1 MAKQSLRGLLGTF
14 LLVLVLGGTGWAQ
27 VTTGSI
33 SGTVQDAS
41 GAVLPGVAIAIRD
54 ADTGLKRD
62 VVTDEAGRFS
72 AQQLPLGNYEVE
84 ASLTGFQT
92 EVRRGIVLTIGREA
106 VVNISLS
113 VGSVSSR
120 VEVTA
125 EAPLVETTNASVA
138 YLVDDKKIRDLPLN
152 GRNYTQLAVLQPGVL
167 GFNLDRQD
175 STSGKGTQM
184 SISGGSNVQ
193 NSFLLDGQDVND
205 TAGRTPGS
213 AASTNLGIDAIR
225 EFTVVANNYSSQYGL
240 VTGAVMNVVTRTG
253 TNKLDASVFEF
264 LRNSA
269 LDAKNYFDPKY
280 PAPIPPFK
288 RNQFGGTIGG
298 PVVKDKTFFLFAYEG
313 LRQRL
318 GLTLVGT
325 VPDAPARAGCLPYTA
340 TNAPPP
346 YPTTTDPQCA
356 AFPGIDKFIG
366 VDPGIAARLNAFP
379 LPNASLNTDGTG
391 TVISGPVMPSTENY
405 YLARIDHKL
414 TEKDTIF
421 FRYTMDRA
429 VSDGDLEKIPI
440 VREHDMNHYQYGTLD
455 WTRVFGASAVNEFRF
470 AANRSWL
477 NHDGLN
483 LTGIPDAQLA
493 DLQGQPYP
501 ATFTITSPFMGTTSG
516 GGGYNETLRV
526 YALTLYEYG
535 DNYHYTHGAHSL
547 SLGAIY
553 KRYNFALHNVGKPGL
568 TFTSLQKFLQAAPVA
583 LSTFQGDL
591 DNSVQQQLFGW
602 YVQDDIRISR
612 NFTIN
617 LGLRQEFTGAQTEKY
632 GKGANLTNISD
643 AQVTV
648 GPLQI
653 TPKDNFAPRVGLAWD
668 VFGNG
673 KTAVRAGAGVYYE
686 QLVPS
691 SLRNNTGPN
700 YPFKVSIVINNP
712 KAPNNLVADPN
723 NLPAG
728 SRSEFGRED
737 HPKLPATYK
746 WSMDIQQQLAPNT
759 TFSLAYVGSRSNHIQ
774 TVINANPFVPEICPC
789 PVDPGNPNANPPIP
803 PSSTPTLLPVG
814 TKYYPIVGKRVNTN
828 WSTFSEIRWEGQA
841 YYHALQASIV
851 RRFSQGLQF
860 QGSYTWSK
868 NIDTS
873 SNGWS
878 GSITK
883 NGATAFQDP
892 YNIGHDRGLSNN
904 DVRHLLT
911 MNTTYDIPFGNRL
924 SGIGKAALGGW
935 QVNGLLSFQ
944 TGLPFGVSD
953 GFNRSNDGQ
962 TGGPGDRPD
971 LVAGANPNTKSGL
984 SSCLK
989 DSSGNPVPVGT
1000 TAHYFDPCVFALQT
1014 PGTYGNLPRNVL
1026 IGPSLFNLDTALNKS
1041 FTITEHT
1048 NLAFRAEFFNIL
1060 NHPNFGLINTTT
1072 FTGTGARN
1080 ASAGQIIS
1088 TLNTSRQI
1096 QLGLKL
1102 SF

>member
-1 MAKQSLRGLLGTF
+1 MG
-14 LLVLVLGGTGWAQ
+14 VLFVGTGWAQ

-33 SGTVQDAS
+33 SGTVQDSS
-41 GAVLPGVAIAIRD
+41 GASLAGVALLIRA
-54 ADTGLKRD
+54 ADTGFKRD
-62 VVTDEAGRFS
+62 LVTDDAGRFS

-84 ASLTGFQT
+84 ATLTGFQT
-92 EVRRGIVLTIGREA
+92 EVRKGIELTIGREA
-106 VVNISLS
+106 VVNITMS

-120 VEVTA
+120 VEVTS
-125 EAPLVETTNASVA
+125 EAPLVETTNASVG
-138 YLVDDKKIRDLPLN
+138 YLIDEKVIRDLPLN

-225 EFTVVANNYSSQYGL
+225 EFTVVANNYSAQYGL
-240 VTGAVMNVVTRTG
+240 VTGAVMNVVTRSG
-253 TNKLDASVFEF
+253 TNTINASVFEF
-264 LRNSA
+264 LRNSKM
-269 LDAKNYFDPKY
+269 DAKNFFDPQY
-280 PAPIPPFK
+280 PTPIPQFK

-298 PVVKDKTFFLFAYEG
+298 PIVKDKTFFLFAYEG

-325 VPDAPARAGCLPYTA
+325 VPDSAARAGCLPTKIISGPFTPGA
-340 TNAPPP
+340 
-346 YPTTTDPQCA
+346 PQCA
-356 AFPGIDKFIG
+356 PFTPPAGDSLGYIG
-366 VDPGIAARLNAFP
+366 VNAGIAARLNAFP
-379 LPNASLNTDGTG
+379 LPNAGFNSDGTG
-391 TVISGPVMPSTENY
+391 TVISGPIMPSTENY
-405 YLARIDHKL
+405 ELVRIDHKL
-414 TEKDTIF
+414 SEKDSLF
-421 FRYTMDRA
+421 FRYSLDRA
-429 VSDGDLEKIPI
+429 ISEGDLEKIPI
-440 VREHDMNHYQYGTLD
+440 VRELDMNHYQYGTLN
-455 WTRVFGASAVNEFRF
+455 WTRVFSPSVVNEFRF
-470 AANRSWL
+470 SANRSWL

-483 LTGIPDAQLA
+483 LTGIPDAQLE
-493 DLQGQPYP
+493 DLKGQGIP

-526 YALTLYEYG
+526 YSLTLYEYA
-535 DNYHYTHGAHSL
+535 DNFHYIHGAHSL
-547 SLGAIY
+547 SVGAIY
-553 KRYNFALHNVGKPGL
+553 KRYNMALHNVGKPAL
-568 TFTSLQKFLQAAPVA
+568 TFTSLQNFLQAIPVS

-591 DNSVQQQLFGW
+591 DNSIQQQLFGW

-617 LGLRQEFTGAQTEKY
+617 LGLRHEFTGDQTEKY
-632 GKGANLTNISD
+632 GKGSNLTNISD

-648 GPLQI
+648 GPLQT
-653 TPKDNFAPRVGLAWD
+653 TPKDNFAPRIGLAWD

-712 KAPNNLVADPN
+712 GVGVLVADPN

-728 SRSEFGRED
+728 ARSEFGRED
-737 HPKLPATYK
+737 HPHLPATYK
-746 WSMDIQQQLAPNT
+746 WSLNIQQQLTPTT
-759 TFSLAYVGSRSNHIQ
+759 TFSVAYVGSRSNHIQ
-774 TVINANPFVPEICPC
+774 SIINANPFIPEICPC
-789 PVDPGNPNANPPIP
+789 PIDPGNPNANPPIP
-803 PSSTPTLLPVG
+803 PTSIPTFLPAG

-851 RRFSQGLQF
+851 RRFSKGLQF
-860 QGSYTWSK
+860 QGSYTFSR
-868 NIDTS
+868 NLDTS
-873 SNGWS
+873 SNGWG

-911 MNTTYDIPFGNRL
+911 VNATYDIPFGNKL
-924 SGIGKAALGGW
+924 SGFEKAALGGW
-935 QVNGLLSFQ
+935 QINGLLSFQ

-971 LVAGANPNTKSGL
+971 LVAGASPNTKSGL

-989 DSSGNPVPVGT
+989 DSSGNPIPVGT

-1026 IGPSLFNLDTALNKS
+1026 IGPSLFNLDTALNKI
-1041 FTITEHT
+1041 FTITERT

-1060 NHPNFGLINTTT
+1060 NHPNFGLINTTI

-1080 ASAGQIIS
+1080 ASAGQITS
-1088 TLNTSRQI
+1088 TINTSRQI
-1096 QLGLKL
+1096 QFGLKL